1 MDILYIISSPHRP
14 HFDYSQHYSVHGYKE
29 LEIPPGPNG
38 EHQIDKNGL
47 HIWPRGQFMMI
58 ALPNLD
64 GSFTVTLFYDMAGFA
79 ALDTKEKVT
88 DPALALIT
96 QQCSIH

>member
-1 MDILYIISSPHRP
+1 
-14 HFDYSQHYSVHGYKE
+14 
-29 LEIPPGPNG
+29 
-38 EHQIDKNGL
+38 L

-79 ALDTKEKVT
+79 ELNTKEKVPHNS
-88 DPALALIT
+88 DY
-96 QQCSIH
+96 

>member
-1 MDILYIISSPHRP
+1 M
-14 HFDYSQHYSVHGYKE
+14 HGYKE

-38 EHQIDKNGL
+38 AHLLDKNGL

-79 ALDTKEKVT
+79 ALDTKEKVRG
-88 DPALALIT
+88 PY
-96 QQCSIH
+96 S